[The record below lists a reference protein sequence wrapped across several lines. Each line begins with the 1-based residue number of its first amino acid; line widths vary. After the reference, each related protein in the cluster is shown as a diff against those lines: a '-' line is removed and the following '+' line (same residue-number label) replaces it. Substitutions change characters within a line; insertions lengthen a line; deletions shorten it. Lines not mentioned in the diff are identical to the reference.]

1 MNTALLRSRIAP
13 SVVSVLAL
21 VWALFPA
28 FAGEKATI
36 SVPIKPSTSGS
47 PATARPQTAVQSLN
61 PGNSVGGVV
70 DPSAAPGPVPPSVP
84 DARTQKEIIER
95 IDRKR
100 NWLLDDSSKSGKTP
114 GASLLLDSLDNPDY
128 TSNPRRPTTSLE
140 RRLKSGNRTPN
151 AGESAAREPSQ
162 RESFS
167 ESDDDPLGEKQGD
180 PWSLR
185 KNQTGLNPLAA
196 GAAAPI
202 LQTYQS
208 PVAQTPSVENLRPS
222 VSATLG
228 RNAGLD
234 SLSQERLDRYQR
246 LSGAD
251 ALGERTTSLAASV
264 DHSRSRESR
273 SEFLGQ
279 SMKSST
285 DLANGANGLL
295 PKENPIAAQNLVRS
309 SLAAPN
315 AQGIVAN
322 PYAGPPAP
330 PEPYVSPAAK
340 MLHAPPV
347 EPPRFRP

>member
-1 MNTALLRSRIAP
+1 MNIVLLRSRIAP
-13 SVVSVLAL
+13 TVVFVLAL
-21 VWALFPA
+21 VWASSTSS
-28 FAGEKATI
+28 AGEKATI

-47 PATARPQTAVQSLN
+47 PATARPQTAVQPLN
-61 PGNSVGGVV
+61 PGNSIGGVV
-70 DPSAAPGPVPPSVP
+70 DPSAAPGPVQPSVP

-100 NWLLDDSSKSGKTP
+100 NWLLDDPSKSSKSP
-114 GASLLLDSLDNPDY
+114 GASLLLESLDNPDY
-128 TSNPRRPTTSLE
+128 SSNPRRPTTSLE
-140 RRLKSGNRTPN
+140 RRLKSGARTSN
-151 AGESAAREPSQ
+151 AGESASREASPQ
-162 RESFS
+162 ESYS
-167 ESDDDPLGEKQGD
+167 ESDEDPFGDRQGD
-180 PWSLR
+180 PWTLR

-202 LQTYQS
+202 LQTYKA
-208 PVAQTPSVENLRPS
+208 PVAQNPSIEFLRPS
-222 VSATLG
+222 VSATQG

-264 DHSRSRESR
+264 DNSRSRESR

-279 SMKSST
+279 SMKSSG
-285 DLANGANGLL
+285 DIASGVSGLL
-295 PKENPIAAQNLVRS
+295 PKENPIAAQNPVRS
-309 SLAAPN
+309 SLASPN
-315 AQGIVAN
+315 TQGIVAN

-340 MLHAPPV
+340 LLRAPPV

>member
-1 MNTALLRSRIAP
+1 MNTVVLRTRIAP
-13 SVVSVLAL
+13 TVVSVLAL
-21 VWALFPA
+21 VWASSMA
-28 FAGEKATI
+28 CAGEKATI

-47 PATARPQTAVQSLN
+47 PATARPQTAVQPLN
-61 PGNSVGGVV
+61 PGNSIGGVV

-100 NWLLDDSSKSGKTP
+100 NWLLDDPSKSSKTP
-114 GASLLLDSLDNPDY
+114 GANLLLESLDNPDY

-140 RRLKSGNRTPN
+140 RRMKSGTRPSN
-151 AGESAAREPSQ
+151 GGDSASQEPSQ
-162 RESFS
+162 RESIS
-167 ESDDDPLGEKQGD
+167 ESDADPFGDKQGD

-185 KNQTGLNPLAA
+185 RNQTGLNPLAP

-202 LQTYQS
+202 LQTFPV
-208 PVAQTPSVENLRPS
+208 PVAQAPSVENLRPS

-234 SLSQERLDRYQR
+234 SLTQERLDRYQR

-264 DHSRSRESR
+264 EHSRSRESR

-279 SMKSST
+279 SMKSSA
-285 DLANGANGLL
+285 DLANGTTGLL
-295 PKENPIAAQNLVRS
+295 PKENPIAAQNPVRS

-315 AQGIVAN
+315 TQGLVAN

-340 MLHAPPV
+340 LLHTPPV